1 MNDLTSI
8 VNAVFRVSLLL
19 LSALF
24 LGWALYPEY
33 RPIFMG
39 LIMGMAAGLFNVRFL
54 SMKVQQLAHLAVN
67 PEAKKFNFG
76 FITRLCIGLLIVI
89 FAVRLEQISLGGAIA
104 GLFIPQLLTIPVSIV
119 FSFRNNH

>member
-24 LGWALYPEY
+24 LGWALYPVF
-33 RPIFMG
+33 RPIIMG

-54 SMKVQQLAHLAVN
+54 SMKVQQLAQLAVD
-67 PEAKKFNFG
+67 PKPKKYNFG

-89 FAVRLEQISLGGAIA
+89 FAVKLEQVSLGGAIA

-119 FSFRNNH
+119 FSLRNNH